1 MNNPI
6 LQHHNPYICLG
17 IAGQMVAA
25 ALLKPFLANT
35 ATDGSLAYY
44 G

>member
-1 MNNPI
+1 MC
-6 LQHHNPYICLG
+6 LCLG

-25 ALLKPFLANT
+25 ALLKPILANT